1 MKTRSDALPRVGA
14 GLRAYGW
21 YNDGKRNSQGRAR
34 GRQAPPCPAAAA
46 PSGGRISPP
55 RQARS
60 QRVCEER
67 KTLPSTNNIG
77 SLPIAFSLT
86 TGTAQMISVDL
97 TNQANVFYGFC
108 RDVTS
113 TLTNCF
119 EGAKDGACPQPQ
131 HTRRPL
137 DIGWTR
143 EEEPREGTPTTRC
156 CQSLFSPDF
165 RSVSRPLRVL
175 RPAGQ

>member
-21 YNDGKRNSQGRAR
+21 YNAGKGNSQGGAR
-34 GRQAPPCPAAAA
+34 GRQAPPRPAAAA

-60 QRVCEER
+60 RRVCEGR

-86 TGTAQMISVDL
+86 TGTAKVISVDP
-97 TNQANVFYGFC
+97 TIQSNVFCGFC
-108 RDVTS
+108 RDATS

-119 EGAKDGACPQPQ
+119 EG
-131 HTRRPL
+131 
-137 DIGWTR
+137 
-143 EEEPREGTPTTRC
+143 PRTAPAPTTYK
-156 CQSLFSPDF
+156 
-165 RSVSRPLRVL
+165 
-175 RPAGQ
+175 

>member
-46 PSGGRISPP
+46 PSGGRISSPSGP
-55 RQARS
+55 VAARLWG
-60 QRVCEER
+60 EEDAPQHQQHR
-67 KTLPSTNNIG
+67 H
-77 SLPIAFSLT
+77 LPIAFSLT

-165 RSVSRPLRVL
+165 APCLAR
-175 RPAGQ
+175 